1 MTDNKVAMLVVWM
14 GKPTVGKLVQVC
26 AAAASRILPR
36 TAYENDEEF
45 TYARGRLVA
54 NPRSPRLLNSYIN
67 KWDLTTVIPICG
79 YDIFGDIITRAI
91 EDGVV
96 YEREQDCAVFE
107 PLPLW
112 EIEFLVGKEQYNAI
126 IEDYNSAGWESG
138 RG

>member
-14 GKPTVGKLVQVC
+14 GKPTVGKLVQAC

-36 TAYENDEEF
+36 TAYENDEYF
-45 TYARGRLVA
+45 DYDFGRLVA
-54 NPRSPRLLNSYIN
+54 KSRSPRLLHSYIN
-67 KWDLTTVIPICG
+67 QWDLTTVIPICG
-79 YDIFGDIITRAI
+79 YDIFGDVIKHAI
-91 EDGVV
+91 EDGVAF
-96 YEREQDCAVFE
+96 EREQDCVVFE

-126 IEDYNSAGWESG
+126 IEDYNSAGWQGG

>member
-14 GKPTVGKLVQVC
+14 GKPTVDKLVQVC

-45 TYARGRLVA
+45 AYEFGRLVA
-54 NPRSPRLLNSYIN
+54 KERSPRLLHSYIN
-67 KWDLTTVIPICG
+67 QWDLTTVIPIYG
-79 YDIFGDIITRAI
+79 YDIFGDIITHAI

-96 YEREQDCAVFE
+96 YEREQDCVVFE
-107 PLPLW
+107 PLPIW
-112 EIEFLVGKEQYNAI
+112 EIKFLLGEELYNAI